1 MAHYQLCYGR
11 VSSKDQNLDLQIQQF
26 RQQLEFDELFSE
38 DLSGRR
44 RDRPEFLRLVDRA
57 LELRQYRHQVT
68 VWVVEWTR
76 WARDTVWAMESL
88 AQLEA
93 AGVQVKE
100 LTTGQEI
107 TLQTASGLLTTGVK
121 SLMAHYYS
129 VELSERL
136 QRANVQMRRQ
146 GKPMSG
152 VPPLGYQRSADGSR
166 FEPGPDW
173 GKARDAVEYYLE
185 VGNLYKLS
193 EMMQSRHG
201 IARSRTVWRIW
212 IKNPVLRG
220 HLYYSKIGEWRYNTH
235 PALISEDEYK
245 RIEYCIELNRQLRG
259 HNQGRIHAVPPIVS
273 CVCGCKCRTV
283 NRRVNRYFTCPANTV
298 ELPNHECPHTRSC
311 RQDVIEAAI
320 QEALIDHAEAIAYG
334 LQADTA
340 FDPTIAA
347 LEQELAALKPLAHR
361 SAIAEEIAAIEADI
375 LARRSNQGQVL
386 ASSQRLQQQAI
397 DAATMDWSALDAS
410 ERRQLYAELVERVI
424 IQGNE
429 VVEVRFKR

>member
-26 RQQLEFDELFSE
+26 RQQIEFDELFSE

-57 LELRQYRHQVT
+57 LELRQHRHQVT

-146 GKPMSG
+146 GKPVNG
-152 VPPLGYQRSADGSR
+152 VPPFGYQRSADNSR

-173 GKARDAVEYYLE
+173 GKAREAVDHYLE
-185 VGNLYKLS
+185 VGSLGKLAA
-193 EMMQSRHG
+193 MMKSRG
-201 IARSRTVWRIW
+201 ISRSRTAWRVW

-220 HLYYSKIGEWRYNTH
+220 HLHYLKTDEWRYNAH

-245 RIEYCIELNRQLRG
+245 RIEYWIDLNRQLRG
-259 HNQGRIHAVPPIVS
+259 NNQGRIHAVPPIVE
-273 CVCGCKCRTV
+273 CVCGCRCRPI
-283 NRRVNRYFTCPANTV
+283 NRRSNRYFLCGANSGQYSSPACT
-298 ELPNHECPHTRSC
+298 HTRSC

-375 LARRSNQGQVL
+375 LARRSSQGQVL

-397 DAATMDWSALDAS
+397 DAATMDWSALDAP